1 MALLVVSYRVA
12 ASCRLLATFHRCA
25 YRATVADRREAG
37 RQLAQ
42 HHESTDP
49 AAAGAA
55 SAVPLLHYAES
66 TREGDWSLR
75 SALVRLAQ
83 SEPVRASAVLEL
95 VRRCDASL
103 SAFGSRL
110 ENGRISDLARLRH
123 DDGELFAEVLEGYQ
137 AESPLSDEEVAAL
150 PYLTVAVTLEEL
162 AVVLSNW
169 AAAGAA
175 DPPPVEKVDALCA
188 AAFEQL
194 ESLGVPREEQ
204 FGPPGRRGRT

>member
-1 MALLVVSYRVA
+1 VA
-12 ASCRLLATFHRCA
+12 E
-25 YRATVADRREAG
+25 RREAG
-37 RQLAQ
+37 RQLAKQ
-42 HHESTDP
+42 HESTDLSATGAV
-49 AAAGAA
+49 AAA
-55 SAVPLLHYAES
+55 PLVHYAES

-83 SEPVRASAVLEL
+83 PEPVRAGAVLEL

-103 SAFGSRL
+103 SAFGSRI
-110 ENGRISDLARLRH
+110 ENVRVSDLARLLH
-123 DDGELFAEVLEGYQ
+123 NDGELFAEVLEGYQ

-162 AVVLSNW
+162 AIVLSNW

-175 DPPPVEKVDALCA
+175 DPPPCERVDALCST
-188 AAFEQL
+188 AFQQL

-204 FGPPGRRGRT
+204 PGPPGRRTRT